1 MRDFTDDLRE
11 LHRRVS
17 DANGYL
23 RIAALRERLGALEAD
38 ASRPD
43 LWDDVDA
50 ARRVTTELAQVKDD
64 IGLVERLEG
73 QVSDVE
79 TLAELARE
87 EGDVSLEPEILE
99 GITAL
104 RDELD
109 RLELRALF
117 TGEHDELDGICT
129 IQSGAGGTDAQ
140 DWAQMMLR
148 MFTRWAER
156 QGFAVTIDDVSLG
169 EEAGITSATFRF
181 APSDWAYWAALCS
194 ACFDWACDTWT
205 ATCASRCS
213 RSRPRARTRPV
224 ARGCA
229 CGRMRSTSIPQR
241 SRSMNWTAKVHLPD
255 DSGVHS
261 KVLSALGSDHD

>member
-87 EGDVSLEPEILE
+87 EGDESLEPEILE

-156 QGFAVTIDDVSLG
+156 QGFTVTIDDVTSSGLG
-169 EEAGITSATFRF
+169 VDASEVGTLTDAQAAIDDINDAIDALAESRAGLGAKIG
-181 APSDWAYWAALCS
+181 
-194 ACFDWACDTWT
+194 
-205 ATCASRCS
+205 
-213 RSRPRARTRPV
+213 RAHV
-224 ARGCA
+224 
-229 CGRMRSTSIPQR
+229 
-241 SRSMNWTAKVHLPD
+241 
-255 DSGVHS
+255 
-261 KVLSALGSDHD
+261 